1 MIAYKHVF
9 ILPHHQNAEAGQ
21 ALREHAPEIRKEI
34 TGEQPDPYAPIPI
47 FHPNMQHGIPPPLP
61 SVSYS
66 PNNLPMRGM
75 DPPEAEGVSGY
86 RQPPLP
92 YSYDRIPSNHSGRG
106 PSPSASPHYY
116 PQQYSGRGGYHPQQQ
131 QYPPPQQYPQS
142 YPHQGSPHYGMP
154 PPQRQAQF
162 TGGPRNRF
170 GAPISTSDR
179 RGDFPSLAMSTATD
193 FSMSDVSEFTPVPV
207 RPFHETPP
215 QIHSANQPPLVHPAN
230 QRNVSALD
238 CLEETTQPLEVATAR
253 QSSSDKSS
261 LAVSELSVSGL
272 KASGMA
278 VDLVTPK
285 EDKRLNKEST
295 LNMSMGLSLS
305 RNYSFPDLFLSTG
318 DLLDEEDE
326 KNNPNLNNGGAN
338 HKTTQSGRLFRQS
351 SLHKHSSSGA
361 SSIDSLKIAR
371 GGFHPARGRNNTE
384 VSGLQDAMSLMSM
397 DHQSFKS
404 EASWL
409 EAAKSMQSISS
420 EMNPWGSQEGNSLK
434 MRDGVDDGSVRSL
447 LSDMS
452 NDLHALDLAEPPLLP
467 PIHHADSV
475 LEDSAGFVHRPDP

>member
-1 MIAYKHVF
+1 M
-9 ILPHHQNAEAGQ
+9 
-21 ALREHAPEIRKEI
+21 
-34 TGEQPDPYAPIPI
+34 
-47 FHPNMQHGIPPPLP
+47 
-61 SVSYS
+61 
-66 PNNLPMRGM
+66 
-75 DPPEAEGVSGY
+75 
-86 RQPPLP
+86 
-92 YSYDRIPSNHSGRG
+92 
-106 PSPSASPHYY
+106 SA
-116 PQQYSGRGGYHPQQQ
+116 
-131 QYPPPQQYPQS
+131 
-142 YPHQGSPHYGMP
+142 
-154 PPQRQAQF
+154 
-162 TGGPRNRF
+162 
-170 GAPISTSDR
+170 
-179 RGDFPSLAMSTATD
+179 ATD
-193 FSMSDVSEFTPVPV
+193 FTMSDVSEFTPVPV
-207 RPFHETPP
+207 RPFHQKPP
-215 QIHSANQPPLVHPAN
+215 QIHSVNQPPLVHPTN
-230 QRNVSALD
+230 QRNISALD

-272 KASGMA
+272 KASGMV

-285 EDKRLNKEST
+285 EDKSPNKGSI
-295 LNMSMGLSLS
+295 LNMSMGLS

-318 DLLDEEDE
+318 DLLDEEGE
-326 KNNPNLNNGGAN
+326 RNNPDLNSGGEN
-338 HKTTQSGRLFRQS
+338 HKKTQNGRLFRQS
-351 SLHKHSSSGA
+351 SLHKHSSSEA

-420 EMNPWGSQEGNSLK
+420 EMNPWGSQEGKSLK

-467 PIHHADSV
+467 PINHADSV
-475 LEDSAGFVHRPDP
+475 LEDSAGFIHRPDP